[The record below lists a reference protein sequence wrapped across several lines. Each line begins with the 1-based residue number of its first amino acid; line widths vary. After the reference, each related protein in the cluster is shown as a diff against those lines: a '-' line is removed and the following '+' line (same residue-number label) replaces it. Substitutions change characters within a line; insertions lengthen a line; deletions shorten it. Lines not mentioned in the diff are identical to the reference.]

1 MATDRADC
9 LRSKRSDTD
18 KSLLSQV
25 GFWGHQSRKGLF
37 VGLWRKRTRML
48 RPMPE
53 WPSDRLHRFID
64 FPEKSFIP

>member
-1 MATDRADC
+1 LDF
-9 LRSKRSDTD
+9 
-18 KSLLSQV
+18 
-25 GFWGHQSRKGLF
+25 GGHQSRKGLF

-53 WPSDRLHRFID
+53 WPSERLHRFID